1 MCLWSKCNVR
11 KFEKVLQKY
20 NLSKNSL
27 VKCLSVDNKFDIW
40 IRITGEIFCHKS
52 LANLQIDFQ
61 IIFAIWF
68 TNFFCYK
75 FVLIFFNDIS
85 GILKYCFIYRHCP
98 KYPEILGFD
107 WLANHKRVKSINWVN
122 FEQLVFKIDL
132 MKKSLFI
139 RYSYPH
145 RMTSGQ
151 FKICN
156 FA

>member
-98 KYPEILGFD
+98 KIPRDSRF
-107 WLANHKRVKSINWVN
+107 WLASKS
-122 FEQLVFKIDL
+122 QKS
-132 MKKSLFI
+132 KKYKL
-139 RYSYPH
+139 
-145 RMTSGQ
+145 GQ
-151 FKICN
+151 FWTTSFQNRLDEKESPYSIQLSSSN
-156 FA
+156 DVRAIQNL